1 MPTIAKRVVGLD
13 IDLAK
18 IKAAEVV
25 RKGRNR
31 LVTRLAMQT
40 LPSGAIVDGKVRS
53 SSDLI
58 QGLEALLKAADFNTD
73 SVVLGVRSP
82 WVTVKTH
89 KMPAMPKRELEKA
102 IEYEL
107 PELVSFPIPSMR
119 DVCYDFFVNSETE
132 QEMEVVIVACQRK
145 NLDPY
150 IEVMRQVGL
159 TLEGIDVPSFGWGD
173 LLRDG
178 KRRAYVEASDGQTTV
193 QVILDGVFKVLRMVP
208 LGMAHLREGVQ
219 EAFQCSAEQAQE
231 LCQKHNLD
239 YLLLEGTG
247 SKRLLRA
254 AVQQFT
260 GSILQ
265 TLDFVRAQE
274 RAASFPSMLDEIVL
288 IGDFADLEGLS
299 EMLKRELGL
308 NVTTL
313 REQELRLEFQI
324 QAPGRFNCFGSAL
337 ALGLRGLEM

>member
-53 SSDLI
+53 RSDLI

-107 PELVSFPIPSMR
+107 PELVSFP
-119 DVCYDFFVNSETE
+119 Y
-132 QEMEVVIVACQRK
+132 
-145 NLDPY
+145 
-150 IEVMRQVGL
+150 
-159 TLEGIDVPSFGWGD
+159 
-173 LLRDG
+173 
-178 KRRAYVEASDGQTTV
+178 RA
-193 QVILDGVFKVLRMVP
+193 
-208 LGMAHLREGVQ
+208 
-219 EAFQCSAEQAQE
+219 
-231 LCQKHNLD
+231 
-239 YLLLEGTG
+239 
-247 SKRLLRA
+247 
-254 AVQQFT
+254 
-260 GSILQ
+260 
-265 TLDFVRAQE
+265 
-274 RAASFPSMLDEIVL
+274 
-288 IGDFADLEGLS
+288 
-299 EMLKRELGL
+299 
-308 NVTTL
+308 
-313 REQELRLEFQI
+313 
-324 QAPGRFNCFGSAL
+324 
-337 ALGLRGLEM
+337 